1 METKKLNETEKQ
13 IKDRIVSFIN
23 YSLGQDESD
32 GTYHAFYGFYVSN
45 FNKVCDKSDLAD
57 RLAEELMQASKDVK
71 TDFMDEFDVYSID
84 GTVRVCDHCGKFMFE
99 GYYLA
104 GEYACSEECAVELY
118 PDTMSREEREQQF
131 KDDLQFDEDNCTGEC
146 YWTEW

>member
-23 YSLGQDESD
+23 YCLAQDESNA
-32 GTYHAFYGFYVSN
+32 TYHSFYGFYVSH
-45 FNKVCDKSDLAD
+45 FNKVCAESDLAD
-57 RLAEELMQASKDVK
+57 RLAEELIQASKDVK
-71 TDFMDEFDVYSID
+71 NEFMDEFDVYGTD